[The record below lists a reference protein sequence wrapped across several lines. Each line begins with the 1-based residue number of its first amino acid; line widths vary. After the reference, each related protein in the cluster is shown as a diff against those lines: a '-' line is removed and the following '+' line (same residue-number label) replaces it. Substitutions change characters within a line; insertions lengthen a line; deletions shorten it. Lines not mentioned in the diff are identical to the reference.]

1 MGGCAGGVTAGT
13 FDVTFRAA
21 PTVPARVRSLV
32 ELRLAEA
39 GLARIS
45 DDLTLIASELVANA
59 LRYAPEPEIRVRLS
73 REPGAV
79 VLAVWDSSDTEPAPK
94 RTLEP
99 TTEDVA
105 PDAEALDLGHDAGT
119 GGRGLPIVAAIADSY
134 GVTPTEP
141 RGKWVWAQYATATVP
156 SAHVSSPR

>member
-1 MGGCAGGVTAGT
+1 MGGCVGSVNAGT

-21 PTVPARVRSLV
+21 PSVPARVRSLV

-39 GLARIS
+39 GLAGIS

-59 LRYAPEPEIRVRLS
+59 VQYAPEPEIRVRLT

-79 VLAVWDSSDTEPAPK
+79 VLAVWDSSDTEPTPK
-94 RTLEP
+94 RALEP
-99 TTEDVA
+99 TAEDVA
-105 PDAEALDLGHDAGT
+105 PDAEALDPDHDAGT
-119 GGRGLPIVAAIADSY
+119 GGRGLPIVAAMADSY

-141 RGKWVWAQYATATVP
+141 RGKWVWARYATATVP
-156 SAHVSSPR
+156 SARVSSPR

>member
-1 MGGCAGGVTAGT
+1 MGGCVDSVTART

-21 PTVPARVRSLV
+21 PSVPARVRSLV
-32 ELRLAEA
+32 KLRLAEA
-39 GLARIS
+39 GLSRIS
-45 DDLTLIASELVANA
+45 DDLALIASELVANA
-59 LRYAPEPEIRVRLS
+59 VQYAPEPEIRVRLI

-79 VLAVWDSSDTEPAPK
+79 VLAVWDSSDTAPTPT

-105 PDAEALDLGHDAGT
+105 PDAEALDLGHDTGM
-119 GGRGLPIVAAIADSY
+119 GGRGLPIVAAMAESC

-141 RGKWVWAQYATATVP
+141 HGKWVWARYATATVP
-156 SAHVSSPR
+156 SARVSSPR